1 MNTSRLSRPSPLLGR
16 DAMQFNTFVSS
27 TADIDACARTSSVR
41 EVLIETKALAREGR
55 LTTSQAVEL
64 ATYARL
70 KNLSPVLVWDIL
82 MTEEEFAVCS
92 QTVRSLPLN
101 TFDAVRVQCMGAAR
115 FVKEHLPL
123 TPIQLIAETANCN
136 LPTLQLWTRIL
147 GAQLVRII
155 LSIQLP
161 GEKIAEYVRA
171 LPVPCEVLG
180 AGRILLFYSRRNLLA
195 KHFGDLDESWREVL
209 AETDRSGNRPYPVI
223 DNVHGTFMYLDKDQ
237 YIFHKTADLEDAQPA
252 FLRIDLR
259 HLSEFPES
267 AHDIER
273 IAVSATEQPETLRT
287 SWPRPTIAPFFKSNL
302 TTKQFKRLK
311 SEVQI
316 NRDESC
322 VAEVVGAERENH
334 CVMRAMQ
341 AFSLPATFNIM
352 DPSGA
357 VVPCEFTSV
366 KRINGTETTTVE
378 ADEVV
383 ITPWFKRVSPGALL
397 VRA

>member
-1 MNTSRLSRPSPLLGR
+1 
-16 DAMQFNTFVSS
+16 MQFSTFVSS

-41 EVLIETKALAREGR
+41 EVLIEPEALAREGR
-55 LTTSQAVEL
+55 LTVTQSVEL
-64 ATYARL
+64 AEYARS

-82 MTEEEFAVCS
+82 MTEEEFDVCS
-92 QTVRSLPLN
+92 KTVSSLSTN
-101 TFDAVRVQCMGAAR
+101 TFDAIRVQCMGAAR
-115 FVKEHLPL
+115 FLKEQRSS
-123 TPIQLIAETANCN
+123 TPIHLIAETANCN

-147 GAQLVRII
+147 GTQLTRII

-161 GEKIAEYVRA
+161 GEKIAEYVQA

-180 AGRILLFYSRRNLLA
+180 AGRILLFYSRRNLLEKNFKA
-195 KHFGDLDESWREVL
+195 LDDSWREVL

-223 DNVHGTFMYLDKDQ
+223 DNAHGTFMYLDKDQ
-237 YIFHKTADLEDAQPA
+237 YIFHKITDLNDAQPA

-273 IAVSATEQPETLRT
+273 IASSAVEQPEALRT

-311 SEVQI
+311 SEVQL
-316 NRDESC
+316 NRDDTC

-341 AFSLPATFNIM
+341 AFTLPATFNIM

-357 VVPCEFTSV
+357 VVPCEFASV
-366 KRINGTETTTVE
+366 KRLNGTETTTVAE
-378 ADEVV
+378 DEVV

-397 VRA
+397 VQVED